1 MAAHD
6 PRMCST
12 LCGGVLPAEVI
23 FGFGLGALG
32 SELSP
37 WRPWLSFCQEDWK
50 KTHASHF
57 IERSAPSLQFPS
69 YSKNIGEAG
78 SVHGTILQPSEL

>member
-1 MAAHD
+1 M
-6 PRMCST
+6 
-12 LCGGVLPAEVI
+12 LCRDLLSAEVI

-37 WRPWLSFCQEDWK
+37 WRPGLLFCQKGWK

-57 IERSAPSLQFPS
+57 IERPALFLQFPS
-69 YSKNIGEAG
+69 LAQGRVYSKNIGEAG
-78 SVHGTILQPSEL
+78 SVHGTILQPREL